1 MPTFQDTQAPDYL
14 SIATDRAQ
22 KEFLTWVEQALDLIE
37 THFDSERSG
46 VVSDVG
52 CNVGHFFKGLKRRDL
67 ALDYRGFDIEQDYLD
82 RAVELFPELDGKL
95 TRLDLTREA
104 PSAAEVSVMSATL
117 EHLEPWRP
125 ALDHF
130 LEAAS
135 EVAILRTF
143 LGEQPLRSL
152 QKAKGARTT
161 YPVNQLSFQE
171 VLDAFAAH
179 DLWPTMVRDR
189 YTDSMPLY
197 MQNGIIRTYYLVVGT
212 KRD

>member
-22 KEFLTWVEQALDLIE
+22 NEFLNLGRAGAGPDR
-37 THFDSERSG
+37 DSFRQRAKRRRQRRRLH
-46 VVSDVG
+46 
-52 CNVGHFFKGLKRRDL
+52 VGHFFKGLKRRDL

-104 PSAAEVSVMSATL
+104 PCRRGLGDVRHARTSRAR
-117 EHLEPWRP
+117 RP

-152 QKAKGARTT
+152 QKAQGARTT

-179 DLWPTMVRDR
+179 DLWPTVVRDR

-197 MQNGIIRTYYLVVGT
+197 MQNGIIRAYYLVVGT